1 MVLMVP
7 VELCSPDWGHTQ
19 SLSSASEHRIMAEK
33 ECTCVHV
40 CARVC
45 ARVPVCVRAASPSR
59 PAGLRASPRCSRTAS
74 LCFSRFGVFH
84 SVFTNLLLWT
94 NSVLNESKHQLNE
107 HKERLMTLGFGNIT
121 TGEW

>member
-59 PAGLRASPRCSRTAS
+59 LAGLGASQRCSRTAS